1 MLVLTAITT
10 RNKDRGETAQ
20 VARNASIEDRI
31 EQEVTMIS
39 LFLSFRYIIVLASIG
54 VLSGALLMF
63 WEGMLI
69 LRNAFFN
76 VRVDP
81 DKSVIAAVL
90 NSTDKF
96 LFGIVL
102 MIFAYAIT
110 FGFVIDIS
118 PEMRKKVPTWMI
130 LNTVAELK
138 NLFFQVIILY
148 LVVHFATVMAETEGM
163 PDWNGLV
170 LPAAILLLAG
180 AMKLIASSSHDHT
193 DSEHRD

>member
-1 MLVLTAITT
+1 
-10 RNKDRGETAQ
+10 
-20 VARNASIEDRI
+20 
-31 EQEVTMIS
+31 MIS
-39 LFLSFRYIIVLASIG
+39 LFLSFRYIIVLASVG
-54 VLSGALLMF
+54 VLAGAFLMF

-69 LRNAFFN
+69 LRNAFLY
-76 VRVDP
+76 VRTDP
-81 DKSVIAAVL
+81 DMSVIAAVL

-110 FGFVIDIS
+110 FGFVIDLS
-118 PEMRKKVPTWMI
+118 PEMRRKVPAWMI

-138 NLFFQVIILY
+138 SLFFQVIILY

-180 AMKLIASSSHDHT
+180 AMKLVDSSSHDHT
-193 DSEHRD
+193 NGEHRE

>member
-1 MLVLTAITT
+1 
-10 RNKDRGETAQ
+10 
-20 VARNASIEDRI
+20 
-31 EQEVTMIS
+31 MIS
-39 LFLSFRYIIVLASIG
+39 LFLSFRYIIVLASVG
-54 VLSGALLMF
+54 VLAGAFLMF

-69 LRNAFFN
+69 LRNAFLY
-76 VRVDP
+76 VRTDP
-81 DKSVIAAVL
+81 DMSVIAAVL

-110 FGFVIDIS
+110 FGFVIDLS
-118 PEMRKKVPTWMI
+118 PEMRKKVPAWMI

-138 NLFFQVIILY
+138 SLFFQVIILY

-180 AMKLIASSSHDHT
+180 AMKLVDSSSHDHT
-193 DSEHRD
+193 NGEHRE